1 MKETA
6 LKEHVRLT
14 ILRLLNEMPS
24 GFCNASLMTDG
35 LRDMCLDVNRA
46 FVVREF
52 RWLEGQ
58 GLVTLREHEQFD
70 IIGATITDTGAEVA
84 TRQRIV
90 KGVRPPRRSSLPENP
105 A

>member
-46 FVVREF
+46 FIWHDCRGARSLCLSE
-52 RWLEGQ
+52 R
-58 GLVTLREHEQFD
+58 
-70 IIGATITDTGAEVA
+70 IGVM
-84 TRQRIV
+84 V
-90 KGVRPPRRSSLPENP
+90 
-105 A
+105 